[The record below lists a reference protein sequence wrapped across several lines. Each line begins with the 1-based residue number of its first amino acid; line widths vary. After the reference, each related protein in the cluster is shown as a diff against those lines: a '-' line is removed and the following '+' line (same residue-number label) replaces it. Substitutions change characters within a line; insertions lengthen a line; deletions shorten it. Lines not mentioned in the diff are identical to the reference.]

1 MKKIFL
7 VLNLFLSLFVFGQ
20 NEQLAMNY
28 FDKGEFE
35 KAIISF
41 DDLLKNQPGNSFY
54 FQKIVESY
62 QQLQQ
67 YDNAEKRIQER
78 FEKFKQPSLLVEL
91 GYNYQ
96 LRKDAAKAKKYY
108 EQAIDKINENPSN
121 VYTIANT
128 FEKKVLLDYA
138 LEAYKLG
145 IKLEPKFNFNY
156 QMAVLYGQQG
166 NTDQMIEMF
175 LDEAF
180 ANPNSTIMIQNQ
192 LSRFMTEEAEESF
205 NTSLRKALLVRAQKN
220 QDVFWNQ
227 FLSWF
232 FVQQK
237 DYSKAFIQEKAIY
250 RRDPESFSNIVN
262 LAELAME
269 ENEEET
275 AREIFAFVLENTQD
289 LDLQI
294 TAHYYLMEAKIK
306 KAPEKEYPALK
317 SELDLLVKKYG
328 VSPYTLSLQLL
339 QAHFA
344 TFNLKNPE
352 EGKAILK
359 RTLELPLSKYQ
370 TADVKMELADIL
382 LYEEKFNQALIY
394 YSQIEEDLK
403 NDAVGHEA
411 SLKAAKTS
419 YFKTDFEWA
428 LKQFRE
434 LKSASTQL
442 IANDALEL
450 FLLINDNTVADST
463 QVGLKKFARGDYL
476 LYQNKNKEA
485 LEQFQSILKEYKGQD
500 IEDETL
506 LRIGQ
511 TYEKLGDFNA
521 ALSQYQIIIDNYKDG
536 IYIDEALYFSAE
548 IYNKQL
554 KDIEKAKALY
564 EQVLFNHEDSI
575 YFVEARKKFRQLRGD
590 ANL

>member
-220 QDVFWNQ
+220 QDIFWNQ

-317 SELDLLVKKYG
+317 SELDLLIKKYG
-328 VSPYTLSLQLL
+328 VSPYTLSMQLL

>member
-1 MKKIFL
+1 MRKIFL
-7 VLNLFLSLFVFGQ
+7 LLSLFVSLFAFAQ
-20 NEQLAMNY
+20 NEQLALNY

-41 DDLLKNQPGNSFY
+41 DELLKNQQGNSFY
-54 FQKIVESY
+54 FQKIIESY

-67 YDNAEKRIQER
+67 YDLADKRLQER
-78 FEKFKQPSLLVEL
+78 YEKYKQPSLLVEI

-96 LRKDAAKAKKYY
+96 LKKDAGKAKKYY
-108 EQAIDKINENPSN
+108 DQAVDKINENPSN
-121 VYTIANT
+121 VYSIANT

-138 LEAYKLG
+138 LESYKLA
-145 IKLEPKFNFNY
+145 IKLEPKFKFNY
-156 QMAVLYGQQG
+156 QMAVIYGQQG
-166 NTDQMIEMF
+166 KMDLMIDTF
-175 LDEAF
+175 LEEAYT
-180 ANPNSTIMIQNQ
+180 NQNNTIMIQNQ
-192 LSRFMTEEAEESF
+192 LSRFMTEEAEETF
-205 NTSLRKALLVRAQKN
+205 NTVLRKALLVRAQKN
-220 QDVFWNQ
+220 QDIFWNQ

-294 TAHYYLMEAKIK
+294 RAHYFLMEARIK
-306 KAPEKEYPALK
+306 RAPEKEYPAIK

-328 VSPYTLSLQLL
+328 ISPYTLSLQIL

-359 RTLELPLSKYQ
+359 RTLELPLNKYQ
-370 TADVKMELADIL
+370 AADAKMELADIL

-428 LKQFRE
+428 LKQFKE
-434 LKSASTQL
+434 LKAASTQL

-485 LEQFQSILKEYKGQD
+485 LEQFQSILKEYKGQE

-506 LRIGQ
+506 LRIGE

-521 ALSQYQIIIDNYKDG
+521 ALTQYQAIIDNHKDG

-548 IYNKQL
+548 IYNKKL
-554 KDIEKAKALY
+554 KDTDKAKALY
-564 EQVLFNHEDSI
+564 EQILFNHEDSI

-590 ANL
+590 TNL

>member
-156 QMAVLYGQQG
+156 QIAVLYGQQG

-220 QDVFWNQ
+220 QDIFWNQ

-306 KAPEKEYPALK
+306 KAPEKDYPALK

>member
-96 LRKDAAKAKKYY
+96 LRKDAVKAKKYY
-108 EQAIDKINENPSN
+108 DQAIDKINENPSN

-220 QDVFWNQ
+220 QDIFWNQ

-306 KAPEKEYPALK
+306 KAPEKDYPALK

-370 TADVKMELADIL
+370 TADVKMELADVL

>member
-7 VLNLFLSLFVFGQ
+7 FLSLFASLFVFAQ
-20 NEQLAMNY
+20 NEQLAINY

-41 DDLLKNQPGNSFY
+41 DELLKNQQGNSFY
-54 FQKIVESY
+54 FQKIIESY

-67 YDNAEKRIQER
+67 YDQADKRLQER
-78 FEKFKQPSLLVEL
+78 YAKYKQPSLLVEI

-96 LRKDAAKAKKYY
+96 LQKDAGKAKKFY
-108 EQAIDKINENPSN
+108 EQAISKINENPSN
-121 VYTIANT
+121 VYAVANT
-128 FEKKVLLDYA
+128 FEKKVLLEYA
-138 LEAYKLG
+138 LESYNLA
-145 IKLEPKFNFNY
+145 IKLEPKFKFNY
-156 QMAVLYGQQG
+156 QMAVIYGQLG
-166 NTDQMIEMF
+166 KMDLMIDTF
-175 LDEAF
+175 LEEAYS
-180 ANPNSTIMIQNQ
+180 NQNNTIMIQNQ
-192 LSRFMTEEAEESF
+192 LSRFMTEEAEETF
-205 NTSLRKALLVRAQKN
+205 NTALRKALLVRAQKN
-220 QDVFWNQ
+220 QDIFWNQ

-237 DYSKAFIQEKAIY
+237 DYAKAFIQEKAIY

-275 AREIFAFVLENTQD
+275 AKEIFAFVLENTQD

-294 TAHYYLMEAKIK
+294 RAHYFLMESKIQ
-306 KAPEKEYPALK
+306 KAPEKEYPAIK

-328 VSPYTLSLQLL
+328 ISPYTLSLQIL

-352 EGKAILK
+352 EGKAVLK
-359 RTLELPLSKYQ
+359 RALELPLNKYQ

-428 LKQFRE
+428 LKQFKE

-485 LEQFQSILKEYKGQD
+485 LEQFQSILKEYKGQE

-506 LRIGQ
+506 LRIGE
-511 TYEKLGDFNA
+511 TYEKLGDYNA
-521 ALSQYQIIIDNYKDG
+521 ALAQYQGIIDNHKDG

-548 IYNKQL
+548 IYNKKL
-554 KDIEKAKALY
+554 KDTDKAKALY
-564 EQVLFNHEDSI
+564 EQILFNHEDSI

-590 ANL
+590 TNL

>member
-7 VLNLFLSLFVFGQ
+7 FLSLFASLFVFAQ
-20 NEQLAMNY
+20 NEQLAINY

-41 DDLLKNQPGNSFY
+41 DELLKNQQGNSFY
-54 FQKIVESY
+54 FQKIIESY

-67 YDNAEKRIQER
+67 YDQADKRLQER
-78 FEKFKQPSLLVEL
+78 YAKYKQPSLLVEI

-96 LRKDAAKAKKYY
+96 LQKDAGKAKKFY
-108 EQAIDKINENPSN
+108 EQAISKINENPSN
-121 VYTIANT
+121 VYAVANT
-128 FEKKVLLDYA
+128 FEKKVLLEYA
-138 LEAYKLG
+138 LESYNLA
-145 IKLEPKFNFNY
+145 IKLEPKFKFNY
-156 QMAVLYGQQG
+156 QMAVIYGQLG
-166 NTDQMIEMF
+166 KMDLMIDTF
-175 LDEAF
+175 LEEAY
-180 ANPNSTIMIQNQ
+180 ANQNNTIMIQNQ
-192 LSRFMTEEAEESF
+192 LSRFMTEEAEETF
-205 NTSLRKALLVRAQKN
+205 NTALRKALLVRAQKN
-220 QDVFWNQ
+220 QDIFWNQ

-237 DYSKAFIQEKAIY
+237 DYAKAFIQEKAIY

-275 AREIFAFVLENTQD
+275 AKEIFAFVLENTQD

-294 TAHYYLMEAKIK
+294 RAHYFLMESKIQ
-306 KAPEKEYPALK
+306 KAPEKEYPAIK

-328 VSPYTLSLQLL
+328 ISPYTLSLQIL

-352 EGKAILK
+352 EGKTILK
-359 RTLELPLSKYQ
+359 RALELPLNKYQ

-428 LKQFRE
+428 LKQFKE

-485 LEQFQSILKEYKGQD
+485 LEQFQSILKEYKGQE

-506 LRIGQ
+506 LRIGE
-511 TYEKLGDFNA
+511 TYEKLGDYNA
-521 ALSQYQIIIDNYKDG
+521 ALAQYQGIIDNHKDG

-548 IYNKQL
+548 IYNKKL
-554 KDIEKAKALY
+554 KDTDKAKALY
-564 EQVLFNHEDSI
+564 EQILFNHEDSI

-590 ANL
+590 TNL

>member
-1 MKKIFL
+1 MRKIFL
-7 VLNLFLSLFVFGQ
+7 LLSLFVSLFAFAQ
-20 NEQLAMNY
+20 NEQLALNY

-41 DDLLKNQPGNSFY
+41 DELLKNQQGNSFY

-67 YDNAEKRIQER
+67 YDQADKRLQER
-78 FEKFKQPSLLVEL
+78 YAKYKQPSLLVEI

-96 LRKDAAKAKKYY
+96 LQKEAGKAKKFYD
-108 EQAIDKINENPSN
+108 QAVDKINENPSN
-121 VYTIANT
+121 VYSIANT

-138 LEAYKLG
+138 LESYKLA
-145 IKLEPKFNFNY
+145 IKLEPKFKFNY
-156 QMAVLYGQQG
+156 QMAVIYGQQG
-166 NTDQMIEMF
+166 KMDLMIDTF
-175 LDEAF
+175 LEEAYT
-180 ANPNSTIMIQNQ
+180 NQNNTIMIQNQ
-192 LSRFMTEEAEESF
+192 LSRFMTDEAEETF
-205 NTSLRKALLVRAQKN
+205 NTALRKALLVRAQKN
-220 QDVFWNQ
+220 QDIFWNQ

-294 TAHYYLMEAKIK
+294 RAHYFLMEAKIK
-306 KAPEKEYPALK
+306 KAPEKEYPAIK

-328 VSPYTLSLQLL
+328 ISPYTLSLQIL

-352 EGKAILK
+352 EGKTILK
-359 RTLELPLSKYQ
+359 RTLELPLNKYQ

-403 NDAVGHEA
+403 NDAIGHEA

-428 LKQFRE
+428 LKQFKE

-485 LEQFQSILKEYKGQD
+485 LEQFQSILKEYKGQE

-506 LRIGQ
+506 LRIGEI
-511 TYEKLGDFNA
+511 YEKLGDFNA
-521 ALSQYQIIIDNYKDG
+521 ALTQYQAIIDNHKDG

-548 IYNKQL
+548 IYNKKL
-554 KDIEKAKALY
+554 KDTDKAKALY
-564 EQVLFNHEDSI
+564 EQILFNHEDSI

-590 ANL
+590 TNL

>member
-1 MKKIFL
+1 MRKIFL
-7 VLNLFLSLFVFGQ
+7 LLSLFVSLFAFAQ
-20 NEQLAMNY
+20 NDQLALNY

-41 DDLLKNQPGNSFY
+41 DELLKNQQGNSFY
-54 FQKIVESY
+54 FQKIIESY

-67 YDNAEKRIQER
+67 YDQADKRLQER
-78 FEKFKQPSLLVEL
+78 YAKYKQASLLVEI

-96 LRKDAAKAKKYY
+96 LQKEAGKAKKYY
-108 EQAIDKINENPSN
+108 DQAIDKINENPSN
-121 VYTIANT
+121 VYAIANT

-138 LEAYKLG
+138 LESYRLA
-145 IKLEPKFNFNY
+145 IKLEPKFKFNY
-156 QMAVLYGQQG
+156 QMAVIYGQQG
-166 NTDQMIEMF
+166 KMDLMIDTF
-175 LDEAF
+175 LEEAY
-180 ANPNSTIMIQNQ
+180 ANQNNTIMIQNQ
-192 LSRFMTEEAEESF
+192 LSRFMTEEAEETF
-205 NTSLRKALLVRAQKN
+205 NTALRKALLVRAQKN
-220 QDVFWNQ
+220 QDIFWNQ

-294 TAHYYLMEAKIK
+294 RAHYFLMEAKIK
-306 KAPEKEYPALK
+306 KAPEKEYPAIK

-328 VSPYTLSLQLL
+328 ISPYTLSLQIL

-352 EGKAILK
+352 EGKVILK
-359 RTLELPLSKYQ
+359 RTLELPLNKYQ

-428 LKQFRE
+428 LKQFKE
-434 LKSASTQL
+434 LKAASTQL

-485 LEQFQSILKEYKGQD
+485 LEQFQSILKEYKGQE

-506 LRIGQ
+506 LRIGE

-521 ALSQYQIIIDNYKDG
+521 ALTQYQAIIDNHKDG

-548 IYNKQL
+548 IYSKQL
-554 KDIEKAKALY
+554 KDTDKAKALY
-564 EQVLFNHEDSI
+564 EQILFNHEDSI

-590 ANL
+590 TNL

>member
-1 MKKIFL
+1 M
-7 VLNLFLSLFVFGQ
+7 Q
-20 NEQLAMNY
+20 
-28 FDKGEFE
+28 
-35 KAIISF
+35 
-41 DDLLKNQPGNSFY
+41 
-54 FQKIVESY
+54 
-62 QQLQQ
+62 
-67 YDNAEKRIQER
+67 
-78 FEKFKQPSLLVEL
+78 
-91 GYNYQ
+91 
-96 LRKDAAKAKKYY
+96 KDAGKAKKFY
-108 EQAIDKINENPSN
+108 EQAISKINENPSN
-121 VYTIANT
+121 VYAVANT
-128 FEKKVLLDYA
+128 FEKKVLLEYA
-138 LEAYKLG
+138 LESYNLA
-145 IKLEPKFNFNY
+145 IKLEPKFKFNY
-156 QMAVLYGQQG
+156 QMAVIYGQLG
-166 NTDQMIEMF
+166 KMDLMIDTF
-175 LDEAF
+175 LEEAYS
-180 ANPNSTIMIQNQ
+180 NQNNTIMIQNQ
-192 LSRFMTEEAEESF
+192 LSRFMTEEAEETF
-205 NTSLRKALLVRAQKN
+205 NTALRKALLVRAQKN
-220 QDVFWNQ
+220 QDIFWNQ

-237 DYSKAFIQEKAIY
+237 DYAKAFIQEKAIY

-275 AREIFAFVLENTQD
+275 AKEIFAFVLENTQD

-294 TAHYYLMEAKIK
+294 RAHYFLMESKIQ
-306 KAPEKEYPALK
+306 KAPEKEYPAIK
-317 SELDLLVKKYG
+317 SELDVLVKKYG
-328 VSPYTLSLQLL
+328 ISPYTLSLQIL

-352 EGKAILK
+352 EGKAVLK
-359 RTLELPLSKYQ
+359 RALELPLNKYQ

-428 LKQFRE
+428 LKQFKE

-485 LEQFQSILKEYKGQD
+485 LEQFQSILKEYKGQE

-506 LRIGQ
+506 LRIGE
-511 TYEKLGDFNA
+511 TYEKLGDYNA
-521 ALSQYQIIIDNYKDG
+521 ALAQYQGIIDNHKDG

-548 IYNKQL
+548 IYNKKL
-554 KDIEKAKALY
+554 KDTDKAKALY
-564 EQVLFNHEDSI
+564 EQILFNHEDSI

-590 ANL
+590 TNL

>member
-7 VLNLFLSLFVFGQ
+7 FLSLFASLFVFAQ
-20 NEQLAMNY
+20 NEQLAINY

-41 DDLLKNQPGNSFY
+41 DELLKNQQGNSFY
-54 FQKIVESY
+54 FQKIIESY

-67 YDNAEKRIQER
+67 YDQADKRLQER
-78 FEKFKQPSLLVEL
+78 YAKYKQPSLLVEI

-96 LRKDAAKAKKYY
+96 LQKDAGKAKKFY
-108 EQAIDKINENPSN
+108 EQAISKINENPSN
-121 VYTIANT
+121 VYAVANT
-128 FEKKVLLDYA
+128 FEKKVLLEYA
-138 LEAYKLG
+138 LESYNLA
-145 IKLEPKFNFNY
+145 IKLEPKFKFNY
-156 QMAVLYGQQG
+156 QMAVIYGQLG
-166 NTDQMIEMF
+166 KMDLMIDTF
-175 LDEAF
+175 LEEAYS
-180 ANPNSTIMIQNQ
+180 NQNNTIMIQNQ
-192 LSRFMTEEAEESF
+192 LSRFMTEEAEETF
-205 NTSLRKALLVRAQKN
+205 NTALRKALLVRAQKN
-220 QDVFWNQ
+220 QDIFWNQ

-237 DYSKAFIQEKAIY
+237 DYAKAFIQEKAIY

-275 AREIFAFVLENTQD
+275 AKEIFAFVLENTQD

-294 TAHYYLMEAKIK
+294 RAHYFLMESKIQ
-306 KAPEKEYPALK
+306 KAPEKEYPAIK
-317 SELDLLVKKYG
+317 SELDVLVKKYG
-328 VSPYTLSLQLL
+328 ISPYTLSLQIL

-352 EGKAILK
+352 EGKTILK
-359 RTLELPLSKYQ
+359 RALELPLNKYQ

-428 LKQFRE
+428 LKQFKE

-485 LEQFQSILKEYKGQD
+485 LEQFQSILKEYKGQE

-506 LRIGQ
+506 LRIGE
-511 TYEKLGDFNA
+511 TYEKLGDYNA
-521 ALSQYQIIIDNYKDG
+521 ALAQYQGIIDNHKDG

-548 IYNKQL
+548 IYNKKL
-554 KDIEKAKALY
+554 KDTDKAKALY
-564 EQVLFNHEDSI
+564 EQILFNHEDSI

-590 ANL
+590 TNL

>member
-220 QDVFWNQ
+220 QDIFWNQ

>member
-7 VLNLFLSLFVFGQ
+7 FLSLFASLFVFAQ
-20 NEQLAMNY
+20 NEQLAINY

-41 DDLLKNQPGNSFY
+41 DELLKNQQGNSFY
-54 FQKIVESY
+54 FQKIIESY

-67 YDNAEKRIQER
+67 YDQADKRLQER
-78 FEKFKQPSLLVEL
+78 YAKYKQPSLLVEI

-96 LRKDAAKAKKYY
+96 LQKDAGKAKKFY
-108 EQAIDKINENPSN
+108 EQAISKINENPSN
-121 VYTIANT
+121 VYAVANT
-128 FEKKVLLDYA
+128 FEKKVLLEYA
-138 LEAYKLG
+138 LESYNLA
-145 IKLEPKFNFNY
+145 IKLEPKFKFNY
-156 QMAVLYGQQG
+156 QMAVIYGQLG
-166 NTDQMIEMF
+166 KMDLMIDTF
-175 LDEAF
+175 LEEAYS
-180 ANPNSTIMIQNQ
+180 NQNNTIMIQNQ
-192 LSRFMTEEAEESF
+192 LSRFMTEEAEETF
-205 NTSLRKALLVRAQKN
+205 NTALRKALLVRAQKN
-220 QDVFWNQ
+220 QDIFWNQ

-237 DYSKAFIQEKAIY
+237 DYAKAFIQEKAIY

-275 AREIFAFVLENTQD
+275 AKEIFAFVLENTQD

-294 TAHYYLMEAKIK
+294 RAHYFLMESKIQ
-306 KAPEKEYPALK
+306 KAPEKEYPAIK
-317 SELDLLVKKYG
+317 SELDVLVKKYG
-328 VSPYTLSLQLL
+328 ISPYTLSLQIL

-352 EGKAILK
+352 EGKAVLK
-359 RTLELPLSKYQ
+359 RALELPLNKYQ

-428 LKQFRE
+428 LKQFKE

-485 LEQFQSILKEYKGQD
+485 LEQFQSILKEYKGQE

-506 LRIGQ
+506 LRIGE
-511 TYEKLGDFNA
+511 TYEKLGDYNA
-521 ALSQYQIIIDNYKDG
+521 ALAQYQGIIDNHKDG

-548 IYNKQL
+548 IYNKKL
-554 KDIEKAKALY
+554 KDTDKAKALY
-564 EQVLFNHEDSI
+564 EQILFNHEDSI

-590 ANL
+590 TNL

>member
-7 VLNLFLSLFVFGQ
+7 FLSLFASLFVFAQ
-20 NEQLAMNY
+20 NEQLAINY

-41 DDLLKNQPGNSFY
+41 DELLKNQQGNSFY
-54 FQKIVESY
+54 FQKIIESY

-67 YDNAEKRIQER
+67 YDQADKRLQER
-78 FEKFKQPSLLVEL
+78 YAKYKQPSLLVEI

-96 LRKDAAKAKKYY
+96 LQKDAGKAKKFY
-108 EQAIDKINENPSN
+108 EQAISKINENPSN
-121 VYTIANT
+121 VYAVANT
-128 FEKKVLLDYA
+128 FEKKVLLEYA
-138 LEAYKLG
+138 LESYNLA
-145 IKLEPKFNFNY
+145 IKLEPKFKFNY
-156 QMAVLYGQQG
+156 QMAVIYGQLG
-166 NTDQMIEMF
+166 KMDLMIDTF
-175 LDEAF
+175 LEEAYS
-180 ANPNSTIMIQNQ
+180 NQNNTIMIQNQ
-192 LSRFMTEEAEESF
+192 LSRFMTEEAEETF
-205 NTSLRKALLVRAQKN
+205 NTALRKALLVRAQKN
-220 QDVFWNQ
+220 QDIFWNQ

-237 DYSKAFIQEKAIY
+237 DYAKAFIQEKAIY

-275 AREIFAFVLENTQD
+275 AKEIFAFVLENTQD

-294 TAHYYLMEAKIK
+294 RAHYFLMESKIQ
-306 KAPEKEYPALK
+306 KAPEKEYPAIK

-328 VSPYTLSLQLL
+328 ISPYTLSLQIL

-352 EGKAILK
+352 EGKTILK
-359 RTLELPLSKYQ
+359 RALELPLNKYQ

-428 LKQFRE
+428 LKQFKE

-485 LEQFQSILKEYKGQD
+485 LEQFQSILKEYKGQE

-506 LRIGQ
+506 LRIGE
-511 TYEKLGDFNA
+511 TYEKLGDYNA
-521 ALSQYQIIIDNYKDG
+521 ALAQYQGIINNHKDG

-548 IYNKQL
+548 IYNKKL
-554 KDIEKAKALY
+554 KDTDKAKALY
-564 EQVLFNHEDSI
+564 EQILFNHEDSI

-590 ANL
+590 TNL

>member
-7 VLNLFLSLFVFGQ
+7 FLSLFASLFVFAQ
-20 NEQLAMNY
+20 NEQLAINY

-41 DDLLKNQPGNSFY
+41 DELLKNQQGNSFY
-54 FQKIVESY
+54 FQKIIESY

-67 YDNAEKRIQER
+67 YDQADKRLQER
-78 FEKFKQPSLLVEL
+78 YAKYKQPSLLVEI

-96 LRKDAAKAKKYY
+96 LQKDAGKAKKFY
-108 EQAIDKINENPSN
+108 EQAISKINENPSN
-121 VYTIANT
+121 VYAVANT
-128 FEKKVLLDYA
+128 FEKKVLLEYA
-138 LEAYKLG
+138 LESYNLA
-145 IKLEPKFNFNY
+145 IKLEPKFKFNY
-156 QMAVLYGQQG
+156 QMAVIYGQLG
-166 NTDQMIEMF
+166 KMDLMIDTF
-175 LDEAF
+175 LEEAYS
-180 ANPNSTIMIQNQ
+180 NQNNTIMIQNQ
-192 LSRFMTEEAEESF
+192 LSRFMTEEAEETF
-205 NTSLRKALLVRAQKN
+205 NTALRKALLVRAQKN
-220 QDVFWNQ
+220 QDIFWNQ

-237 DYSKAFIQEKAIY
+237 DYAKAFIQEKAIY

-275 AREIFAFVLENTQD
+275 AKEIFAFVLENTQD

-294 TAHYYLMEAKIK
+294 RAHYFLMESKIQ
-306 KAPEKEYPALK
+306 KAPEKEYPAIK

-328 VSPYTLSLQLL
+328 ISPYTLSLQIL

-344 TFNLKNPE
+344 TFNLKNQE
-352 EGKAILK
+352 EGKAVLK
-359 RTLELPLSKYQ
+359 RALELPLNKYQ

-428 LKQFRE
+428 LKQFKE

-485 LEQFQSILKEYKGQD
+485 LEQFQSILKEYKGQE

-506 LRIGQ
+506 LRIGE
-511 TYEKLGDFNA
+511 TYEKLGDYNA
-521 ALSQYQIIIDNYKDG
+521 ALAQYQGIIDNHKDG

-548 IYNKQL
+548 IYNKKL
-554 KDIEKAKALY
+554 KDTDKAKALY
-564 EQVLFNHEDSI
+564 EQILFNHEDSI

-590 ANL
+590 TNL